1 VTKAPAQTP
10 PAPPTPP
17 ANPILVTLART
28 FPVPAARYAVPVSG
42 GGADAD
48 GTIARIALAVAA
60 LDPPLVVAQRG
71 RESRR
76 WRYVDT
82 FDGLV
87 HRAGGTLAVVAPAGT
102 SRAKAGGAPGKSDP
116 ATDGTAGRDER
127 DDAEAGPWL
136 IWQAHDGRILDA
148 VAWPDGPPP
157 AFARD
162 LPAGAFRDALAAI
175 TEPRRLLP
183 LVDVTAAYRTY
194 GIVDGEGK
202 TVVRLRLGTGTAAT
216 EASPAGGSG
225 RSSGE
230 LAPWI
235 DVLAVRGYDKA
246 LAAVSDA
253 VARLSKSGGK
263 RAKGDGVVVPSLM
276 LPALATVGVKP
287 GGVSGKFDVPLSADA
302 RADAASATIFRAL
315 LQAIRTSEP
324 GTRADV
330 DPEFLHD
337 FRVAV
342 RRTRAGLTLL
352 QDALPPAVVE
362 HFKAEFGWMGAVTGP
377 TRDLD
382 VYLENMPAYRAAL
395 PPEVGHD
402 LGPLEAYLR
411 TRQANAH
418 AELVAALDSPR
429 YAALLADWSAAL
441 DDIAANGADAPAA
454 AEPIAE
460 LGARRTWRRFKR
472 VLDDGRIIGPDTPV
486 GALHQLRIEA
496 KKLRYALEFFRR
508 LVPPAEADALIGSL
522 KGLQDNLGTLNDMG
536 VQQGAMRAFAADIG
550 RRPSNSATLLAMGW
564 LTHDLHARE
573 HACRLEFAAR
583 FDAFDT
589 KDNRQRYERLFR
601 PRR

>member
-1 VTKAPAQTP
+1 MPKAPPRTT
-10 PAPPTPP
+10 PAPPP
-17 ANPILVTLART
+17 NPTLVALARA
-28 FPVPAARYAVPVSG
+28 FPVPTARYAVPTSG
-42 GGADAD
+42 GSADAD
-48 GTIARIALAVAA
+48 GTVARIALAVAA

-71 RESRR
+71 RESWR

-82 FDGLV
+82 FDGLL

-102 SRAKAGGAPGKSDP
+102 ARAKADGAPGKGVAGPDD
-116 ATDGTAGRDER
+116 AAGRAAL
-127 DDAEAGPWL
+127 DDATAGPWL
-136 IWQAHDGRILDA
+136 MWQAHDGRILDA
-148 VAWPDGPPP
+148 VAWPDGSPP

-162 LPAGAFRDALAAI
+162 VPAGAFRDALAVIA
-175 TEPRRLLP
+175 EPRRLLA
-183 LVDVTAAYRTY
+183 LVDVKAVYRTY

-202 TVVRLRLGTGTAAT
+202 TVVRLRLGAGTATT
-216 EASPAGGSG
+216 EASPAGGSA

-235 DVLAVRGYDKA
+235 EVLAVRGYDEA
-246 LAAVSDA
+246 LAAVCDA
-253 VARLSKSGGK
+253 IAQLSKPGGK
-263 RAKGDGVVVPSLM
+263 SAKLDASAVPSLVV
-276 LPALATVGVKP
+276 PALATVGLKP
-287 GGVSGKFDVPLSADA
+287 GGVSGKFEVPLSADA

-352 QDALPPAVVE
+352 QDALPAAVVE

-395 PPEVGHD
+395 PPEVGRD

-411 TRQANAH
+411 TRQASAH
-418 AELVAALDSPR
+418 AELVGELDSPR

-454 AEPIAE
+454 AEPIAV

-472 VLDDGRIIGPDTPV
+472 VLDDGRAIGPDTAV

-536 VQQGAMRAFAADIG
+536 VQQGAMRAFAADLG
-550 RRPSNSATLLAMGW
+550 RRPSNSAALLAMGW

-573 HACRLEFAAR
+573 QACRLEFAAR
-583 FDAFDT
+583 FAAFDT